1 MVQCG
6 TGGTGNLTAFTNVN
20 IPETEGEKKVKYISA
35 GLLNTALVLSDGSIW
50 ETGYNG
56 SGELGNGTLVD
67 SLNFIQGVTIDKEL
81 KEVLTV
87 RKKYPEI
94 LHGSASTGWAL
105 NTAVILKNGDIYTTR
120 RQSIFTNRRQFTNL

>member
-6 TGGTGNLTAFTNVN
+6 TGGTGNLTVFTRVN
-20 IPETEGEKKVKYISA
+20 IPETEGEEKVKYISA

-67 SLNFIQGVTIDKEL
+67 SLNFVQGATIDKEL
-81 KEVLTV
+81 KKVLTV
-87 RKKYPEI
+87 RKKHSET
-94 LHGSASTGWAL
+94 LNGSASIGWAL
-105 NTAVILKNGDIYTTR
+105 NTTVILKNGDIYTSR
-120 RQSIFTNRRQFTNL
+120 RQSIFTNRRQFKSF